1 MAAVGQGQRTG
12 TNPARKKNC
21 IGFFVPFLLQIPPSA
36 FAFVL
41 CACSAVIHND
51 HQSGNSSSRGS
62 YFLSGL
68 IITEFANRSL
78 D

>member
-12 TNPARKKNC
+12 TNPARRQNC

-41 CACSAVIHND
+41 CACSAVINSD